1 MWRFLHKAQQQ
12 RNRDLDALRQD
23 IDTDV
28 HIKST
33 RDLLQSLQV
42 DLERG
47 LSTIDAKNRLR
58 DQGPN
63 ALTPLKRTLEI
74 KRILHRC
81 CGGFSLLIWV
91 AICELFNFSYCK
103 HILKTTLN

>member
-1 MWRFLHKAQQQ
+1 MSKMWRFFRKVQQQ

-28 HIKST
+28 HIKSAA
-33 RDLLQSLQV
+33 DLLQSLQV
-42 DLERG
+42 DSERG
-47 LSTIDAKNRLR
+47 LSTIVARNRLR

-63 ALTPLKRTLEI
+63 ALTPPKKTLEI
-74 KRILHRC
+74 QKILHRF

-91 AICELFNFSYCK
+91 AIFYFSYYELFLF
-103 HILKTTLN
+103 

>member
-28 HIKST
+28 HIKPLG
-33 RDLLQSLQV
+33 DLLQDLQV
-42 DLERG
+42 NPEWG
-47 LSTIDAKNRLR
+47 LSMVVAKNRLR

-63 ALTPLKRTLEI
+63 ALTPLKKTWEI
-74 KRILHRC
+74 QKILQRC

-91 AICELFNFSYCK
+91 AIYERFNLSYYKC
-103 HILKTTLN
+103 IF